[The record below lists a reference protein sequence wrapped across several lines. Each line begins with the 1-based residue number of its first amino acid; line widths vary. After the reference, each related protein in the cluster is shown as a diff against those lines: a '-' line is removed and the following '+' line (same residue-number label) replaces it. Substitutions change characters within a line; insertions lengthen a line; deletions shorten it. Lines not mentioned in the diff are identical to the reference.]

1 MKRFYKIVLS
11 FMLLLLL
18 GLTAAYYTINH
29 SLESNSQSEVVTTDQ
44 VTIFAVF
51 KDLVD

>member
-11 FMLLLLL
+11 FVLILLL
-18 GLTAAYYTINH
+18 GLSVAYYTINH
-29 SLESNSQSEVVTTDQ
+29 SLESDSQSEVITTDQ
-44 VTIFAVF
+44 VTIYAIF